1 MFIVYQIP
9 SWWFEESRQEEE
21 RLSFLSAAKLLDPK
35 VIFMEPV
42 EEKRCSSY

>member
-9 SWWFEESRQEEE
+9 SRWFVESRQEEE
-21 RLSFLSAAKLLDPK
+21 RLSFLSTAKLLEPK

-42 EEKRCSSY
+42 EEKRCSIY